1 MQTAER
7 LIDKLQIAIFNV
19 DEWGMVQ
26 LSQADAKAIGAQLRL
41 LVEADGGEKRIERDY
56 ERIFTG
62 IDNPVGFIRA
72 RVTRGESTSLTA
84 PDAAELEEAIVAR
97 LQ

>member
-41 LVEADGGEKRIERDY
+41 LVEADGGEKRLE
-56 ERIFTG
+56 
-62 IDNPVGFIRA
+62 
-72 RVTRGESTSLTA
+72 LT
-84 PDAAELEEAIVAR
+84 PREDRFVAEGGRE
-97 LQ
+97 